1 MVWVGRDLKAH
12 PDPTPC
18 GGLGA
23 THQLRLPRAPSNL
36 ALRTSRDG
44 APQAF
49 LDSLCQC
56 LTALSVK
63 NFTLASNL
71 NLPSFSSSSV
81 SVCSRLWKLLAD
93 SPFRTSYAIRA
104 WPLHATVLF
113 QNHGTMEA
121 DTLTLY
127 MWDFKGLLVLLPLLL
142 QLPFQFFAVLL
153 KAKLHIAK
161 LQIALWSLT
170 LTCSSQRPHILKR
183 RKQKINSRHK

>member
-1 MVWVGRDLKAH
+1 
-12 PDPTPC
+12 
-18 GGLGA
+18 
-23 THQLRLPRAPSNL
+23 
-36 ALRTSRDG
+36 
-44 APQAF
+44 
-49 LDSLCQC
+49 
-56 LTALSVK
+56 
-63 NFTLASNL
+63 
-71 NLPSFSSSSV
+71 
-81 SVCSRLWKLLAD
+81 
-93 SPFRTSYAIRA
+93 
-104 WPLHATVLF
+104 
-113 QNHGTMEA
+113 MEA